1 MGTKLSQQ
9 LKLIV
14 KDCLLNAFIKTN
26 NHDGNKT
33 NH

>member
-1 MGTKLSQQ
+1 MDTKLSQQ

-14 KDCLLNAFIKTN
+14 KVCLLNAFIKAY
-26 NHDGNKT
+26 NHNGNKA